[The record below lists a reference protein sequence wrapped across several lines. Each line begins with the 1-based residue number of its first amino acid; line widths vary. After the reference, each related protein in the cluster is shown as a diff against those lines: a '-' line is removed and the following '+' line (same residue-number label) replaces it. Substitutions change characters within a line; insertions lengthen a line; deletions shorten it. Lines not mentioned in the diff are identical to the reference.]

1 MPLKTPTKGKFT
13 DSPKKHFL
21 KKIPEKKKKRKNLTK
36 QNKTKTK
43 NKKQKNKKTKQNKK
57 KTQQQ
62 QLAFYSWYHC
72 LDKAMIS
79 RIKC

>member
-13 DSPKKHFL
+13 DPPKKHFL
-21 KKIPEKKKKRKNLTK
+21 KKNTWEKKKKRKNLTK
-36 QNKTKTK
+36 QNKNKKRK
-43 NKKQKNKKTKQNKK
+43 NKTK

-62 QLAFYSWYHC
+62 QLAFYSWYHYF
-72 LDKAMIS
+72 DKAMIS